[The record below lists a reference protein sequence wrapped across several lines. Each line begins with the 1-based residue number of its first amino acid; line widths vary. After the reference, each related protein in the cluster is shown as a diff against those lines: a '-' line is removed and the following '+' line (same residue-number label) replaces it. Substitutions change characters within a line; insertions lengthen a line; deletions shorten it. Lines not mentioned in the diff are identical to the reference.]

1 MATVKGQNLR
11 LFIGGIVVA
20 ASKQCDL
27 NVRLDVQES
36 STKDD
41 TGDWASQMVVRLG
54 WELRANGVVTVDPDR
69 NDPASLLNRIGDT
82 VQVELALASG
92 EQNSVKGDIMLAGQA
107 IISDVSITATNREE
121 SVYQVTLTGQSN
133 MLFPLSV
140 LCSGD
145 PYRIITADEKRIIV
159 DPD

>member
-1 MATVKGQNLR
+1 M
-11 LFIGGIVVA
+11 A

-107 IISDVSITATNREE
+107 IIW
-121 SVYQVTLTGQSN
+121 
-133 MLFPLSV
+133 
-140 LCSGD
+140 
-145 PYRIITADEKRIIV
+145 
-159 DPD
+159 